1 MRNQSLKKELLDTF
15 SLSFF
20 FLLEFQINTK
30 KNLKKATDRD
40 RWYHKFQS
48 IQLVLYSFCQL
59 NHFSISNKFQ
69 SCLFKVMKF
78 FGKKKEIIFIEKKIK
93 IVEFEQFFTKKII
106 PIEVQSLLIIF
117 EQI

>member
-1 MRNQSLKKELLDTF
+1 
-15 SLSFF
+15 
-20 FLLEFQINTK
+20 
-30 KNLKKATDRD
+30 
-40 RWYHKFQS
+40 
-48 IQLVLYSFCQL
+48 
-59 NHFSISNKFQ
+59 
-69 SCLFKVMKF
+69 MKF